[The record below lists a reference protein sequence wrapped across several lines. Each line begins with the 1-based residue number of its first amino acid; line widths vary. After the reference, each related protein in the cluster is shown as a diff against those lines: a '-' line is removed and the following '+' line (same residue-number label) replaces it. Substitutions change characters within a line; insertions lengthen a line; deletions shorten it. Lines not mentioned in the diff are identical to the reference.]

1 MSKESERIWLSLVQ
15 NLSYGQWTG
24 EGAAAE
30 GVRGDGRATF
40 RLTEGWSADL
50 SSFPFWAF
58 LHDCLM
64 TQWLVFPK
72 MICLGE
78 SERRERD
85 PKQKG
90 SYSLVTV

>member
-50 SSFPFWAF
+50 SSFLFGLFCTIAY
-58 LHDCLM
+58 DS
-64 TQWLVFPK
+64 VAGFPQDD
-72 MICLGE
+72 LSWGE
-78 SERRERD
+78 
-85 PKQKG
+85 
-90 SYSLVTV
+90 